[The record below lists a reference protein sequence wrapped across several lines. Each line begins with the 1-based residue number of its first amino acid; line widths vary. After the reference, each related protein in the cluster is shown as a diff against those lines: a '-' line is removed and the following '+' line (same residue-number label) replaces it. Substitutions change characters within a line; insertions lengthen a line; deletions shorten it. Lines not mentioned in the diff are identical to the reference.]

1 MGMRITAVVLAA
13 AIVGCTSPPPPSSDA
28 LPELAGLTA
37 GKPERCISRRETN
50 GLYIAGPHTI
60 AVRDGTTLW
69 INDVPGCVM
78 RKSSD
83 DQSEEEE
90 SGAPNH
96 RRASSSITLSVSA
109 KASMFAEAASSC
121 LRVSANA
128 AR

>member
-1 MGMRITAVVLAA
+1 MRITAVVLAA

-50 GLYIAGPHTI
+50 GLYIAGRHTI

-83 DQSEEEE
+83 ILVIEPVGPQYG
-90 SGAPNH
+90 SGDFVRTRDDISLLPGPGCRLNDFVPY
-96 RRASSSITLSVSA
+96 T
-109 KASMFAEAASSC
+109 KP
-121 LRVSANA
+121 
-128 AR
+128 